1 MLAITHLAQVAAF
14 ADAHYRIAKVVTDDR
29 TSTRVD
35 QLDSEGVQGELA
47 AMLGGLPVSD
57 KSLQSASEL
66 LGRVEAW
73 KSNGGAPDQS
83 PVLDLPQH
91 RTTRRRAG

>member
-1 MLAITHLAQVAAF
+1 M
-14 ADAHYRIAKVVTDDR
+14 VTDDR